1 MENHA
6 FNMEEFLKNFTEVAS
21 GKNMMIHLD
30 DLIENKAYRIA
41 QFRFVNT
48 KNGKC
53 VAVDFEDGTW
63 TFLPQRLAS
72 IIKTDQ
78 HIEVLTSKCFS
89 LFFLGRDEKRMN
101 MALLDFRTI
110 PVAKFNVTDIGDPK
124 ELLSEI
130 LFGDVLEGTQE
141 QKPKSKK
148 MKR

>member
-1 MENHA
+1 MERDS
-6 FNMEEFLKNFTEVAS
+6 NMEEYFKNFLDVAS
-21 GKNMMIHLD
+21 GKNMMVHLD
-30 DLIENKAYRIA
+30 DLVKNRAYRIN
-41 QFRFVNT
+41 QFRFVDT

-72 IIKTDQ
+72 IIKNDQ
-78 HIEVLTSKCFS
+78 HIEVLTSKCLS

-110 PVAKFNVTDIGDPK
+110 PVATFNVTDMGDPK

-130 LFGDVLEGTQE
+130 LFGEILEGTE
-141 QKPKSKK
+141 GQKPKTKK
-148 MKR
+148 VKR